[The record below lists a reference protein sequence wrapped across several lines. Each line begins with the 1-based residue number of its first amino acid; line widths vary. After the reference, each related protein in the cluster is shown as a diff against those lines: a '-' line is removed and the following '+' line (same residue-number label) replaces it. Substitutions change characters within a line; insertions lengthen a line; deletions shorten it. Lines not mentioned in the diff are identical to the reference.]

1 MAEKTD
7 ILVQN
12 DKVNRQ
18 EENMRK
24 KQSWIRALITLII
37 VLAAATGLLGKEDV
51 TTVNEGAAEQ
61 GFAVHFLDVGQ
72 ADAALVQCENRWML
86 IDGGNGEDS
95 NLIAAYLKK
104 QGISY
109 LDYIVCSHA
118 HEDHVGG
125 LSGALSVAE
134 VGEVY
139 APETGADTRAY
150 KNFKAKVKEQGLT
163 IQHPVPGDSIRLGQ
177 ATILF
182 LGPVEEDKDDINNTS
197 IMLKITYG
205 QTAFLFTGD
214 GEREEELSVLDTG
227 LDVSATVLKVGHHG
241 SSTSTSY
248 PFLRAVNPEYAV
260 ISVGKGNDYG
270 HPHQETISR
279 LSDADTKLYRTDE
292 LGDIIMTSDGYEIS
306 VRNAR

>member
-1 MAEKTD
+1 M
-7 ILVQN
+7 L
-12 DKVNRQ
+12 
-18 EENMRK
+18 K
-24 KQSWIRALITLII
+24 KQGWIRALIILIVI
-37 VLAAATGLLGKEDV
+37 LAAASGLWEKEDV
-51 TTVNEGAAEQ
+51 ATVEQ
-61 GFAVHFLDVGQ
+61 GATQQEFAVHFLDVGQ
-72 ADAALVQCENRWML
+72 ADAALVQCKNRWML
-86 IDGGNGEDS
+86 IDGGNAEDS

-104 QGISY
+104 QRVSY
-109 LDYIVCSHA
+109 LDYIICSHA

-125 LSGALSVAE
+125 LAGALSVVE

-139 APETGADTRAY
+139 APETEADTRAY
-150 KNFKAKVKEQGLT
+150 KNFKAKVKEQALT
-163 IQHPVPGDSIRLGQ
+163 VRNPVPGDSIRLGE

-248 PFLRAVNPEYAV
+248 PFLRAVNPDYAV

-270 HPHQETISR
+270 HPHKETISR
-279 LSDADTKLYRTDE
+279 LTDADAKLYRTDE
-292 LGDIIMTSDGYEIS
+292 LGDIIMSSDGYAIS
-306 VRNAR
+306 VWNEK